1 MDSAPTSVEIVS
13 NWHHLLSTAKTTGGI
28 HGSDKYPFKP
38 VGAGRYRQ
46 CTQSICRGNRRDTDA
61 CAEFSLECHGNGI
74 RPLHELFQS
83 IYEDHFAGQDELAER
98 VKAIGGHAEGRLA
111 DMVSRSKVAEHDGHA
126 SDKEMIAALLD
137 AQETLAETLAGAGD
151 VAASH
156 GDKLTEDLCISRGLA
171 HEKFA
176 WIAQPSEQ
184 AKPRRLAFA
193 SAAWHLFGGIGTCLT
208 LVSLRPVVVT
218 AHAHLLRLQ
227 HVDERQSEFC
237 FLERF
242 EQLLLILAH

>member
-1 MDSAPTSVEIVS
+1 MASASTLSNPSAQADIVNALNQSVAE
-13 NWHHLLSTAKTTGGI
+13 TAVTTMLAQNFHWNVTGMAFG
-28 HGSDKYPFKP
+28 
-38 VGAGRYRQ
+38 
-46 CTQSICRGNRRDTDA
+46 
-61 CAEFSLECHGNGI
+61 
-74 RPLHELFQS
+74 PLHELFQS

-176 WIAQPSEQ
+176 WILRS
-184 AKPRRLAFA
+184 
-193 SAAWHLFGGIGTCLT
+193 HL
-208 LVSLRPVVVT
+208 
-218 AHAHLLRLQ
+218 
-227 HVDERQSEFC
+227 E
-237 FLERF
+237 
-242 EQLLLILAH
+242 